1 MELVSYKRLACI
13 FETIKE
19 DKMNEFK
26 LQNIH
31 GRYITNAHLE
41 EFLTIL
47 DPAIFKVGIIG
58 NSVKK
63 KPVYRIDFGT
73 GNFKVLLWS
82 QMHGNESTTT
92 KAVLDVLNMIL
103 NDRKADWFEHFTFCF
118 IPILNPD
125 GAEAYTRV
133 NANGVDLNRD
143 SCELSQPESKILR
156 STFDEFKPDLA
167 LNMHDQRTIFS
178 AGPEEYPA
186 TISFLAPSYNEECT
200 VNDTRFF
207 AMQLIAR
214 MNEVLK
220 ERIPRQIGRFD
231 DAFNI
236 NCIGDMFTYLNVPTI
251 LFEAGHFQN
260 DYHREVTRDI
270 VREALTVLLD
280 SIIEG
285 TYGKFTLEDYLSIP
299 ENEKN
304 FVDIIV
310 ENHVTT
316 NEELKKHNK
325 LPVLFKELLTN
336 GQIQFVPVLDFNSA
350 PHYKYGHIVLNFNGL
365 EINNEKDIQNL
376 IKELS

>member
-1 MELVSYKRLACI
+1 
-13 FETIKE
+13 
-19 DKMNEFK
+19 MNEFK
-26 LQNIH
+26 LQSIH
-31 GRYITNAHLE
+31 GRYITNTHLE
-41 EFLTIL
+41 EFLTTL
-47 DPAIFKVGIIG
+47 NPSVFKVGIIG
-58 NSVKK
+58 KSVKE
-63 KPVYRIDFGT
+63 KPVYGIEFGE

-92 KAVLDVLNMIL
+92 KAVLDVLNMV
-103 NDRKADWFEHFTFCF
+103 NNNRKNHWLEHFTFCF

-143 SCELSQPESKILR
+143 SEELSQPESRILR
-156 STFDEFKPDLA
+156 KIFDEFKPDLA

-178 AGPEEYPA
+178 AGPGEYPA
-186 TISFLAPSYNEECT
+186 TISFLAPSYNTECT

-214 MNEVLK
+214 MNEALK
-220 ERIPRQIGRFD
+220 ERIPNQIGRFD

-260 DYHREVTRDI
+260 DYHRDVTRDI
-270 VREALTVLLD
+270 VYEALSVLLD
-280 SIIEG
+280 SITDG
-285 TYGKFTLEDYLSIP
+285 SYRKFKLEDYLVIP
-299 ENEKN
+299 ENEKS
-304 FVDIIV
+304 FVDIII
-310 ENHVTT
+310 ENHHTT
-316 NEELKKHNK
+316 NEEFKKHKK

-350 PHYKYGHIVLNFNGL
+350 PDYKYGHIVLNFNGL

-376 IKELS
+376 IKEIS

>member
-1 MELVSYKRLACI
+1 
-13 FETIKE
+13 
-19 DKMNEFK
+19 MNEFK

-31 GRYITNAHLE
+31 GRYITNTHLE

-92 KAVLDVLNMIL
+92 KAVLDVLNMIR
-103 NDRKADWFEHFTFCF
+103 NDRKADWLEHFTFCF

-280 SIIEG
+280 SIIQG
-285 TYGKFTLEDYLSIP
+285 TYGKFTLEDYLAIP

-316 NEELKKHNK
+316 NEELKKHDK

>member
-31 GRYITNAHLE
+31 GRYITNTHLE

-47 DPAIFKVGIIG
+47 DPAIFKVSIIG

-92 KAVLDVLNMIL
+92 KAVLDVLNMIR
-103 NDRKADWFEHFTFCF
+103 NDRKADWLEHFTFCF

-220 ERIPRQIGRFD
+220 ERIPHQIGRFD

-280 SIIEG
+280 SIIEES
-285 TYGKFTLEDYLSIP
+285 YGKFTLEDYLAIP
-299 ENEKN
+299 ENEKS
-304 FVDIIV
+304 FVDIII

-316 NEELKKHNK
+316 NEELKKHDK

>member
-58 NSVKK
+58 NSVKE
-63 KPVYRIDFGT
+63 KPVYRIDFGS

-103 NDRKADWFEHFTFCF
+103 NDRKADWLEHFTFCF

-285 TYGKFTLEDYLSIP
+285 TYGKFTLEDYLAIP

-316 NEELKKHNK
+316 NEELKKHDK

>member
-31 GRYITNAHLE
+31 GRYITNTHLE

-92 KAVLDVLNMIL
+92 KAVLDVLNMIR
-103 NDRKADWFEHFTFCF
+103 NDRKADWLEHFTFCF

-280 SIIEG
+280 SIIQG
-285 TYGKFTLEDYLSIP
+285 TYGKFTLEDYLAIP

>member
-31 GRYITNAHLE
+31 GRYITNTHLE

-92 KAVLDVLNMIL
+92 KAVLDVLNMIR
-103 NDRKADWFEHFTFCF
+103 NDRKADWLEHFTFCF

-220 ERIPRQIGRFD
+220 ERIPHQIGRFD

-260 DYHREVTRDI
+260 DYHREVTREI

-280 SIIEG
+280 SIIEES
-285 TYGKFTLEDYLSIP
+285 YGKFTLEDYLAIP
-299 ENEKN
+299 ENEKS
-304 FVDIIV
+304 FVDIII

-316 NEELKKHNK
+316 NEELKKHDK